1 MLDSCVVVL
10 VKVLARK
17 SKCIGISAQVRIREQ
32 CGAEEGV
39 RGAFLRGCVTNRADD
54 LVVFF
59 ECVCGIGASCF
70 NVSFCVMVLGMVRF
84 IFASGRI
91 KLLYW

>member
-1 MLDSCVVVL
+1 MYWY
-10 VKVLARK
+10 
-17 SKCIGISAQVRIREQ
+17 Q
-32 CGAEEGV
+32 CASEKGSNAEPKKAF

-59 ECVCGIGASCF
+59 ECVWYWCKLLQRVFFG
-70 NVSFCVMVLGMVRF
+70 VMVLGMVRF